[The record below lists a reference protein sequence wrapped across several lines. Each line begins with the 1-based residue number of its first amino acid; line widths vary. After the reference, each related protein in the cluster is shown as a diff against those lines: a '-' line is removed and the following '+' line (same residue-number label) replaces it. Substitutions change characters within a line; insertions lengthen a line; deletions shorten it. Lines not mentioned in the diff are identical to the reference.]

1 MISLG
6 SITWGTGPEIP
17 MTFAYEKQRSGS
29 DMQYRVNVT
38 ISPLSGTKYFGYP
51 IYLDLTMD
59 GVNKGSATVKSA
71 TPYQWSSAITYT
83 SPWYTVSGKINGTTS
98 LVIRMY
104 SGLGSSRT
112 GTYAYTMEVEPA
124 GATIEVVNG
133 TLGTPLTF
141 EVTRP
146 NSSHTYSILYICG
159 TKSGM
164 VCSDSTASTMTWDTT
179 NGNTVELA
187 TENTVGTSVSVL
199 LRITTYNGSWP
210 IFMRDYTISMV
221 IPGSVKP
228 SVALTV
234 EDAAGHLATF
244 GAFVQGWSKL
254 KITATPTLAYGSPI
268 KAYAITADGKTYD
281 STPVTTGA
289 IQGKGT
295 LTLTAKV
302 TDSRERPSDVV
313 SKNITVLEYYKP
325 SVTAIAYRC
334 NSSGAADPEGAYMR
348 VGFTATLA
356 NLNNKNSASY
366 EITYSG
372 GTLTGTG
379 TSFTSNPIA
388 CDVSK
393 VWPIEVK
400 VTDKFDSTTASA
412 VVPIA
417 FTLMDF
423 YNTGKGVALG
433 KVATRDGFDCAMDAY
448 FTGGVTFDKGFV
460 DGSDTGWM
468 QLSTTTKYRCKNGYV
483 TVVGTSYGD
492 LKLTVGDYTL
502 LGTLPVEYR
511 PAYPIPMVYHKV
523 GGDPSGQSGFV
534 DNDGTVRLYAKVD
547 YVDYWAFSVTYPL

>member
-1 MISLG
+1 
-6 SITWGTGPEIP
+6 
-17 MTFAYEKQRSGS
+17 MTFSYEKQRSGM

-38 ISPLSGTKYFGYP
+38 ISTVSGNSRFGYP
-51 IYLDLTMD
+51 IYMDLTMD
-59 GVNKGSATVKSA
+59 GVTMGSATVKSA
-71 TPYQWSSAITYT
+71 TPYQWYSAITYT

-98 LVIRMY
+98 LVIKMY

-221 IPGSVKP
+221 IPSSVKP

-295 LTLTAKV
+295 LTLTANV

-313 SKNITVLEYYKP
+313 SENITVLEYYKP

-334 NSSGAADPEGAYMR
+334 NSSGVADPEGAYMR

-388 CDVSK
+388 CDVSR
-393 VWPIEVK
+393 VWSIEVK

-448 FTGGVTFDKGFV
+448 FTGNVRFDKGFV
-460 DGSDTGWM
+460 DGSDTGWVD
-468 QLSTTTKYRCKNGYV
+468 LSNVVKYRYKNGYV
-483 TVVGTSYGD
+483 TLVGGSYGDVSLKPGEYTVVGT
-492 LKLTVGDYTL
+492 
-502 LGTLPVEYR
+502 LPE
-511 PAYPIPMVYHKV
+511 AYCPTYQVAIVYHTT
-523 GGDPSGQSGFV
+523 GGTPLPQSGFV
-534 DNDGTVRLYAKVD
+534 FTDGTVKL
-547 YVDYWAFSVTYPL
+547 YVDQVTTNYWAFAVTYPL